1 MNPIMGQS
9 QQDQRRWLDAC
20 LIAQMIAVDPTGL
33 GGVWVKSQ
41 AGPVRDLWLNG
52 LQKLVQNQVDLI
64 KVPSN
69 ADEGALIGELD
80 LLKTLAQQKKVY
92 TLGILDQVQTGL
104 LLLPMAER
112 IKSHVAALLTQAYDL
127 KSQFGMVAFDES
139 LTDEDLQLLP
149 RFVDRLA
156 FQMNLEAL
164 SYRDCHFPS
173 EQLDL
178 LEIRNRLQHIEFPM
192 EALDAIMTAA
202 QSLGIDSL
210 RVGLFV
216 ARASRVLAAL
226 RGSDLLEQ
234 ADIQTAT
241 RLIFAHRI
249 TRLPESKDPSPEE
262 DSSEKNEQE
271 ESQASPQDESQ
282 PHLPE
287 DTSSNADEMQNQD
300 DTQNAPA
307 PLRQEDLEEMII
319 EASKAHLSQNLLDS
333 FDQHKKIIKTNN
345 NSQGRVGQLQ
355 KGLLSGQALP
365 SRKGRP
371 SYKHKIDILKTIQA
385 ASPWQKIRRLEAPT
399 KLSSSQRIIVKADDI
414 HLKQFVQ
421 RTTTV
426 TVFVVDASGSSA
438 MERLSEAKGAVELLL
453 AQCYIRRDQVALMTF
468 RGKQVEL
475 ILPPT
480 RSLVRAK
487 RLLAGM
493 PGGGGT
499 PLASA
504 IRDSVQFGKKLKS
517 KGQTPLIILL
527 TDGRANVSID
537 GIGGRDVAFKDALS
551 SANQARLEQLQ
562 ILFIDTSLKPQET
575 NQQIAIHLGAQY
587 LPLPQGKSS
596 SVVQAAKMLMN

>member
-1 MNPIMGQS
+1 MDSIMEQS

-20 LIAQMIAVDPTGL
+20 LIAKMIAVDPSGL

-41 AGPVRDLWLNG
+41 AGPVRDLWLKG
-52 LQKLVQNQVDLI
+52 IQQLIQGQVDLI

-80 LLKTLAQQKKVY
+80 LLKTLALQKKVY
-92 TLGILDQVQTGL
+92 TKGILDQVQTGL

-112 IKSHVAALLTQAYDL
+112 MQSHAAALLTQAYDL

-139 LTDEDLQLLP
+139 LADEDQQLLP
-149 RFVDRLA
+149 RFVERLA
-156 FQMNLEAL
+156 FQINLESL
-164 SYRDCHFPS
+164 SYRDCHFAL
-173 EQLDL
+173 EHLDV
-178 LEIRNRLQHIEFPM
+178 LEIRKRLQHIEFPM
-192 EALDAIMTAA
+192 EALDAVMSAA

-226 RGSDLLEQ
+226 RCSDQLEQ

-249 TRLPESKDPSPEE
+249 TRLPQPKDPSPEE
-262 DSSEKNEQE
+262 ESSEENQMPPQNEN
-271 ESQASPQDESQ
+271 Q
-282 PHLPE
+282 PPPSE
-287 DTSSNADEMQNQD
+287 DASSNSDEMHNQD
-300 DTQNAPA
+300 DAQNAPA

-319 EASKAHLSQNLLDS
+319 EASKANLSQNLLNS

-345 NSQGRVGQLQ
+345 NSQGRVGQLH

-365 SRKGRP
+365 SRKGKP

-385 ASPWQKIRRLEAPT
+385 ASPWQKIRRLEAPNEFIY
-399 KLSSSQRIIVKADDI
+399 SQRIIVKADDI

-504 IRDSVQFGKKLKS
+504 IRDSAQFGKKLKS

-537 GIGGRDVAFKDALS
+537 GIGGREDAFKDALFC
-551 SANQARLEQLQ
+551 ANQARLEQLQ

-575 NQQIAIHLGAQY
+575 NQQIAHQLGAQY
-587 LPLPQGKSS
+587 LPLPQGKSA
-596 SVVQAAKMLMN
+596 SVVQAAKMLMD

>member
-1 MNPIMGQS
+1 MDSIMEQS
-9 QQDQRRWLDAC
+9 QLDQRRWLDAC
-20 LIAQMIAVDPTGL
+20 LIAKMIAVDPSGL

-41 AGPVRDLWLNG
+41 AGPVRDLWLKG
-52 LQKLVQNQVDLI
+52 LHQLIQGQVDLI

-80 LLKTLAQQKKVY
+80 LLKTLALQKKVY
-92 TLGILDQVQTGL
+92 TPGILDQVQAGL

-112 IKSHVAALLTQAYDL
+112 MQSHAAALLTQAYDL
-127 KSQFGMVAFDES
+127 KSQFGIVAFDES
-139 LTDEDLQLLP
+139 LTDEDQQLLP
-149 RFVDRLA
+149 RFVERLA
-156 FQMNLEAL
+156 FQINLESL
-164 SYRDCHFPS
+164 SYRDCHFAR
-173 EQLDL
+173 EQLDF
-178 LEIRNRLQHIEFPM
+178 LEIRKRLHQIEFPL
-192 EALDAIMTAA
+192 EALDAVMTAA

-249 TRLPESKDPSPEE
+249 TRLPQSKEPSLEE
-262 DSSEKNEQE
+262 DSSEEHQTPPQNENQP
-271 ESQASPQDESQ
+271 SP
-282 PHLPE
+282 PE
-287 DTSSNADEMQNQD
+287 DTSSNSDEMHNQD
-300 DTQNAPA
+300 DPQNALA

-319 EASKAHLSQNLLDS
+319 EASKANLSQNLLDS

-345 NSQGRVGQLQ
+345 NSQGKVGQLQ

-385 ASPWQKIRRLEAPT
+385 ASPWQKIRRLESPNKFT
-399 KLSSSQRIIVKADDI
+399 SSYRIIVKADDI

-453 AQCYIRRDQVALMTF
+453 AQCYVRRDQVALMTF

-504 IRDSVQFGKKLKS
+504 IRDSAQFGKKLKS

-537 GIGGRDVAFKDALS
+537 GIGGREGAFKDALFC
-551 SANQARLEQLQ
+551 ANQARLEQLQ

-575 NQQIAIHLGAQY
+575 NQQIAQQLGAQY
-587 LPLPQGKSS
+587 LPLPQGKSA

>member
-1 MNPIMGQS
+1 MDLIMEQS
-9 QQDQRRWLDAC
+9 QLDQRRWLDAC
-20 LIAQMIAVDPTGL
+20 LIAKMIAVDPSGL

-41 AGPVRDLWLNG
+41 AGPVRDLWLKG
-52 LQKLVQNQVDLI
+52 LQQLIQGQVDLI

-80 LLKTLAQQKKVY
+80 LLKTLALQKKVY
-92 TLGILDQVQTGL
+92 TQGILDQVQEGL

-112 IKSHVAALLTQAYDL
+112 MQSHAAALLTQAYDL

-139 LTDEDLQLLP
+139 LADEDQHLLP

-156 FQMNLEAL
+156 FQINLESL
-164 SYRDCHFPS
+164 SYRDCHFAL
-173 EQLDL
+173 EQLDF
-178 LEIRNRLQHIEFPM
+178 LEIRKRLHLIEFPI
-192 EALDAIMTAA
+192 EALDAVMTAA

-249 TRLPESKDPSPEE
+249 TRLPQSKDPSLEE
-262 DSSEKNEQE
+262 DSSEENQTP
-271 ESQASPQDESQ
+271 PQDENQ
-282 PHLPE
+282 PPPPE
-287 DTSSNADEMQNQD
+287 DTSSHSDEIHNQD
-300 DTQNAPA
+300 DAQNAPS

-319 EASKAHLSQNLLDS
+319 EASKANLSQNLLDS
-333 FDQHKKIIKTNN
+333 FDQHKKIIKTKN

-385 ASPWQKIRRLEAPT
+385 ASPWQKIRRLEAPNEFI
-399 KLSSSQRIIVKADDI
+399 SSQRIIVKADDI
-414 HLKQFVQ
+414 YLKQFVQ

-504 IRDSVQFGKKLKS
+504 IRDSAQFGKKLKS

-537 GIGGRDVAFKDALS
+537 GIGGREDAFKDALFC
-551 SANQARLEQLQ
+551 ANQARLEQLQ

-575 NQQIAIHLGAQY
+575 NQQIAQQLGAQY
-587 LPLPQGKSS
+587 LPLPQGKSA
-596 SVVQAAKMLMN
+596 SVVQAAKMLMS

>member
-1 MNPIMGQS
+1 MGPFIEQS

-20 LIAQMIAVDPTGL
+20 LIVKMIAVDPAGL

-41 AGPVRDLWLNG
+41 AGPVRDLWLRG
-52 LQKLVQNQVDLI
+52 LQQLIHNQVDLI

-92 TLGILDQVQTGL
+92 TRGILDQVQSGL

-112 IKSHVAALLTQAYDL
+112 IKSHAAALLTQAYDL
-127 KSQFGMVAFDES
+127 KSQFGMVALDES
-139 LTDEDLQLLP
+139 LADEDQHLLP
-149 RFVDRLA
+149 RLVERLA
-156 FQMNLEAL
+156 FQINLESL
-164 SYRDCHFPS
+164 SYRDCNFPL
-173 EQLDL
+173 ERIDL
-178 LEIRNRLQHIEFPM
+178 LEIRTRLQQIEFPM
-192 EALDAIMTAA
+192 EALDAVMTAA

-226 RGSDLLEQ
+226 RGSNMLEQ

-249 TRLPESKDPSPEE
+249 TRLPESKEPPPEE
-262 DSSEKNEQE
+262 DSTEETTQE
-271 ESQASPQDESQ
+271 EPPPSSQQENQTP
-282 PHLPE
+282 PE
-287 DTSSNADEMQNQD
+287 DTSSNPEEQNQED
-300 DTQNAPA
+300 SHNAPA

-333 FDQHKKIIKTNN
+333 FEQQQKIIKTNG
-345 NSQGRVGQLQ
+345 NSQGKVGQLQ
-355 KGLLSGQALP
+355 KGLSSGQALP

-385 ASPWQKIRRLEAPT
+385 ASPWQKIRRLEAPNDII
-399 KLSSSQRIIVKADDI
+399 SAQRIIVKADDI
-414 HLKQFVQ
+414 YLKQFVQ

-499 PLASA
+499 PLATA
-504 IRDSVQFGKKLKS
+504 IRDSAAFGKKLKS
-517 KGQTPLIILL
+517 KGQTPLIIYL

-537 GIGGRDVAFKDALS
+537 GIGGRENALKDAVS
-551 SANQARLEQLQ
+551 FAKQARVEQLQ
-562 ILFIDTSLKPQET
+562 MLFIDTSLKPQET
-575 NQQIAIHLGAQY
+575 NQQIANDLGAQY
-587 LPLPQGKSS
+587 LPLPQGKSA
-596 SVVQAAKMLMN
+596 SVVQAAKMLMT

>member
-1 MNPIMGQS
+1 MGPFIEQS

-20 LIAQMIAVDPTGL
+20 LIAKMIAVDPAGL

-41 AGPVRDLWLNG
+41 AGPVRDVWLKG
-52 LQKLVQNQVDLI
+52 LQQLIHNQVDLI

-80 LLKTLAQQKKVY
+80 LLKTLALQKKVY
-92 TLGILDQVQTGL
+92 TQGILDQVQLGI

-112 IKSHVAALLTQAYDL
+112 IKSHAAALLTQAYDL
-127 KSQFGMVAFDES
+127 KSQFGMIALDES
-139 LTDEDLQLLP
+139 LVDEDQQLLP
-149 RFVDRLA
+149 RLVERLA
-156 FQMNLEAL
+156 FQMNLESL
-164 SYRDCHFPS
+164 SYRDCNFPL
-173 EQLDL
+173 EKIDL
-178 LEIRNRLQHIEFPM
+178 LEIRTRLQQIEFPM
-192 EALDAIMTAA
+192 EALDAVMTAA

-226 RGSDLLEQ
+226 RGSDMLEQ

-249 TRLPESKDPSPEE
+249 TRLPESKEPPPEE
-262 DSSEKNEQE
+262 DSTEESAQE
-271 ESQASPQDESQ
+271 EPPPPSQEQNQ
-282 PHLPE
+282 PPPE
-287 DTSSNADEMQNQD
+287 DPSSDLEDKNQED
-300 DTQNAPA
+300 PSSAPA

-333 FDQHKKIIKTNN
+333 FEQQQKIIKTNG
-345 NSQGRVGQLQ
+345 NSQGKVGQLQ
-355 KGLLSGQALP
+355 KGLSSGQALP

-385 ASPWQKIRRLEAPT
+385 ASPWQKIRRLEAPNDFT
-399 KLSSSQRIIVKADDI
+399 SPHRIIVKADDI
-414 HLKQFVQ
+414 YLKQFVQ

-504 IRDSVQFGKKLKS
+504 IRDSAAFGKKLKS

-537 GIGGRDVAFKDALS
+537 GIGGRENAYNDALS
-551 SANQARLEQLQ
+551 LAKQARLEQLQ

-575 NQQIAIHLGAQY
+575 NQQIANDLGAQY
-587 LPLPQGKSS
+587 LPLPQGKSA
-596 SVVQAAKMLMN
+596 SVVQAAKMLMT

>member
-1 MNPIMGQS
+1 MGPFIEQS

-20 LIAQMIAVDPTGL
+20 LIAKMIAVDPAGL

-41 AGPVRDLWLNG
+41 AGPVRDVWLKG
-52 LQKLVQNQVDLI
+52 LQQLIHNQVDLI

-80 LLKTLAQQKKVY
+80 LLKTLALQKKVY
-92 TLGILDQVQTGL
+92 TQGILDQVQLGI

-112 IKSHVAALLTQAYDL
+112 IKSHAAALLTQAYDL
-127 KSQFGMVAFDES
+127 KSQFGMIALDES
-139 LTDEDLQLLP
+139 LVDEDQQLLP
-149 RFVDRLA
+149 RLVERLA
-156 FQMNLEAL
+156 FQMNLESL
-164 SYRDCHFPS
+164 SYRDCNFPL
-173 EQLDL
+173 EKIDL
-178 LEIRNRLQHIEFPM
+178 LEIRNRLQQIEFPM
-192 EALDAIMTAA
+192 EALDAVMTAA

-226 RGSDLLEQ
+226 RGSDMLEQ

-249 TRLPESKDPSPEE
+249 TRLPESKEPPPEE
-262 DSSEKNEQE
+262 DSTEESAQE
-271 ESQASPQDESQ
+271 EPPPPSQEQNQ
-282 PHLPE
+282 PPPE
-287 DTSSNADEMQNQD
+287 DPSSDLEDKNQED
-300 DTQNAPA
+300 PSSAPA

-333 FDQHKKIIKTNN
+333 FEQQQKIIKTNG
-345 NSQGRVGQLQ
+345 NSQGKVGQLQ
-355 KGLLSGQALP
+355 KGLSSGQALP

-385 ASPWQKIRRLEAPT
+385 ASPWQKIRRLEAPNDFT
-399 KLSSSQRIIVKADDI
+399 SPHRIIVKADDI
-414 HLKQFVQ
+414 YLKQFVQ

-487 RLLAGM
+487 GLLAGM

-504 IRDSVQFGKKLKS
+504 IRDSAAFGKKLKS

-537 GIGGRDVAFKDALS
+537 GIGGRENAYNDALS
-551 SANQARLEQLQ
+551 SAKQARLEQLQ

-575 NQQIAIHLGAQY
+575 NQQIANDLGAQY
-587 LPLPQGKSS
+587 LPLPQGKSA
-596 SVVQAAKMLMN
+596 SVVQAAKMLMT

>member
-1 MNPIMGQS
+1 MGPFIEQS

-20 LIAQMIAVDPTGL
+20 LIAKMIAVDPAGL

-41 AGPVRDLWLNG
+41 AGPVRDVWLKG
-52 LQKLVQNQVDLI
+52 LQQLIHNQVDLI

-80 LLKTLAQQKKVY
+80 LLKTLALQKKVY
-92 TLGILDQVQTGL
+92 TQGILDQVQSGI

-112 IKSHVAALLTQAYDL
+112 IKSHAAALLTQAYDL
-127 KSQFGMVAFDES
+127 KSQFGMIALDES
-139 LTDEDLQLLP
+139 LVDEDQQLLP
-149 RFVDRLA
+149 RLVERLA
-156 FQMNLEAL
+156 FQMNLESL
-164 SYRDCHFPS
+164 SYRDCNFPL
-173 EQLDL
+173 EKIDL
-178 LEIRNRLQHIEFPM
+178 LEIRTRLQQIEFPM
-192 EALDAIMTAA
+192 EALDAVMTAA

-226 RGSDLLEQ
+226 RGSDMLEQ

-249 TRLPESKDPSPEE
+249 TRLPESKEPPPEE
-262 DSSEKNEQE
+262 DSTEESAQE
-271 ESQASPQDESQ
+271 EPPPPSQEQNQ
-282 PHLPE
+282 PPPE
-287 DTSSNADEMQNQD
+287 DPSSDLEDKNQED
-300 DTQNAPA
+300 PSSAPA

-333 FDQHKKIIKTNN
+333 FEQQQKIIKTNG
-345 NSQGRVGQLQ
+345 NSQGKVGQLQ
-355 KGLLSGQALP
+355 KGLSSGQALP

-385 ASPWQKIRRLEAPT
+385 ASPWQKIRRLEAPNDFT
-399 KLSSSQRIIVKADDI
+399 SPHRIIVKADDI
-414 HLKQFVQ
+414 YLKQFVQ

-504 IRDSVQFGKKLKS
+504 IRDSAAFGKKLKS

-537 GIGGRDVAFKDALS
+537 GIGGRENAYNDALS
-551 SANQARLEQLQ
+551 SAKQARLEQLQ

-575 NQQIAIHLGAQY
+575 NQQIANDLGAQY
-587 LPLPQGKSS
+587 LPLPQGKSA
-596 SVVQAAKMLMN
+596 SVVQAAKMLMT

>member
-1 MNPIMGQS
+1 MDSIMEQS
-9 QQDQRRWLDAC
+9 QLDQRRWLDAC
-20 LIAQMIAVDPTGL
+20 LIAKMIAVDPSGL

-41 AGPVRDLWLNG
+41 AGPVRDLWLKG
-52 LQKLVQNQVDLI
+52 LQKLIQGQVDLI

-80 LLKTLAQQKKVY
+80 LLKTLALQKKVY
-92 TLGILDQVQTGL
+92 TPGILDQVQAGL

-112 IKSHVAALLTQAYDL
+112 IQSHAAALLTQAYDL

-139 LTDEDLQLLP
+139 LADEDQQLLP
-149 RFVDRLA
+149 RFVERLA
-156 FQMNLEAL
+156 FQINLESL
-164 SYRDCHFPS
+164 SYRDCHFAV
-173 EQLDL
+173 EQLDF
-178 LEIRNRLQHIEFPM
+178 LEIRKRLLQIEFPM
-192 EALDAIMTAA
+192 EALDAVMTAA

-249 TRLPESKDPSPEE
+249 TRLPQSKEPSLEE
-262 DSSEKNEQE
+262 DSSEENQT
-271 ESQASPQDESQ
+271 SPQDENQ
-282 PHLPE
+282 PPPPE
-287 DTSSNADEMQNQD
+287 NTSSNSDEILNQEDAQNV
-300 DTQNAPA
+300 PA
-307 PLRQEDLEEMII
+307 PLRQDDLEEMII
-319 EASKAHLSQNLLDS
+319 EASKANLSQNLLDS

-365 SRKGRP
+365 SRKGKP

-385 ASPWQKIRRLEAPT
+385 ASPWQKIRRLESPKEFT
-399 KLSSSQRIIVKADDI
+399 SSQRIIVKADDI

-453 AQCYIRRDQVALMTF
+453 AQCYIRRDQVSLMTF
-468 RGKQVEL
+468 RGKQVDL

-504 IRDSVQFGKKLKS
+504 IRDSAQFGKKLKS
-517 KGQTPLIILL
+517 KGQTPLIIIL

-537 GIGGRDVAFKDALS
+537 GIGGREDAFKDALFC
-551 SANQARLEQLQ
+551 ANQARLEQLQ

-575 NQQIAIHLGAQY
+575 NQQIAQQLGAQY
-587 LPLPQGKSS
+587 LPLPQGKSA
-596 SVVQAAKMLMN
+596 SVVQAAKKLMD

>member
-1 MNPIMGQS
+1 MEQS
-9 QQDQRRWLDAC
+9 QLDQRRWLDAC
-20 LIAQMIAVDPTGL
+20 LIAKMIAVDPAGL

-41 AGPVRDLWLNG
+41 AGPVRDEWLKG
-52 LQKLVQNQVDLI
+52 LQQVIKGQVDLI

-80 LLKTLAQQKKVY
+80 LLKTLALQKKVY
-92 TLGILDQVQTGL
+92 TQGILDQVQTGL

-112 IKSHVAALLTQAYDL
+112 MQSHTAALLTQAYDL
-127 KSQFGMVAFDES
+127 KSQFGMVTFDES
-139 LTDEDLQLLP
+139 LADEDQQLLP
-149 RFVDRLA
+149 RLIERLA
-156 FQMNLEAL
+156 FQINLESL
-164 SYRDCHFPS
+164 SYRDCRFVM
-173 EQLDL
+173 EQLDFP
-178 LEIRNRLQHIEFPM
+178 EIRKRLQHIEFPP
-192 EALDAIMTAA
+192 EALNAVMTVA

-226 RGSDLLEQ
+226 RGSDQIEQ

-241 RLIFAHRI
+241 RLIFAHRM
-249 TRLPESKDPSPEE
+249 TRLPQSKEPSLEE
-262 DSSEKNEQE
+262 DSSEENQTP
-271 ESQASPQDESQ
+271 PQSENQ
-282 PHLPE
+282 PPPPE
-287 DTSSNADEMQNQD
+287 DTLSNADEMHHQD
-300 DTQNAPA
+300 ETQNVPA

-345 NSQGRVGQLQ
+345 KSQGKVGQLQ
-355 KGLLSGQALP
+355 KGSFSGQTLP

-385 ASPWQKIRRLEAPT
+385 ASPWQKIRQLEAPNEF
-399 KLSSSQRIIVKADDI
+399 SSSHRIIVKADDI

-421 RTTTV
+421 RATTV
-426 TVFVVDASGSSA
+426 TLFVVDASGSSA

-504 IRDSVQFGKKLKS
+504 IRDSAQFGKKLKS
-517 KGQTPLIILL
+517 KGQTPLIIFL

-537 GIGGRDVAFKDALS
+537 GIGGREDAFKDALFC
-551 SANQARLEQLQ
+551 ANQARLEQLQ

-575 NQQIAIHLGAQY
+575 NQHIAKQLGAQY
-587 LPLPQGKSS
+587 LPLPQGKSA
-596 SVVQAAKMLMN
+596 SVVQAARMLMD

>member
-1 MNPIMGQS
+1 MEQS
-9 QQDQRRWLDAC
+9 QLDQRRWLDAC
-20 LIAQMIAVDPTGL
+20 LIAKMIAVDPSGL

-41 AGPVRDLWLNG
+41 AGPVRDLWLKG
-52 LQKLVQNQVDLI
+52 LQQLIQGQVDLI

-80 LLKTLAQQKKVY
+80 LLKTLALQKKVY
-92 TLGILDQVQTGL
+92 TSGILDQVQTGL

-112 IKSHVAALLTQAYDL
+112 MQSHAAALLTQAYDL

-139 LTDEDLQLLP
+139 LTDEDQQLLP
-149 RFVDRLA
+149 RFVERLA
-156 FQMNLEAL
+156 FQINLESL
-164 SYRDCHFPS
+164 SYRDCHFAL
-173 EQLDL
+173 EQLDF
-178 LEIRNRLQHIEFPM
+178 LEIRKRLHQLEFPM
-192 EALDAIMTAA
+192 EALDAVMTAA

-249 TRLPESKDPSPEE
+249 TRLPQSKEPSLEE
-262 DSSEKNEQE
+262 DSSEENQTPPQNEN
-271 ESQASPQDESQ
+271 Q
-282 PHLPE
+282 PPPPE
-287 DTSSNADEMQNQD
+287 DTSSKSDEMHNQD
-300 DTQNAPA
+300 DAQNAPA

-319 EASKAHLSQNLLDS
+319 EASKANLSQNLLDS
-333 FDQHKKIIKTNN
+333 FDQHKKIIKANN

-385 ASPWQKIRRLEAPT
+385 ASPWQKIRRLESPNALT
-399 KLSSSQRIIVKADDI
+399 SSQRIIVKADDI

-537 GIGGRDVAFKDALS
+537 GIGGREDAFKDALFC
-551 SANQARLEQLQ
+551 ANKACLEQLQ

-575 NQQIAIHLGAQY
+575 NQQIAQQLGAQY
-587 LPLPQGKSS
+587 LPLPQGKSA
-596 SVVQAAKMLMN
+596 SVVQAAKMLMD

>member
-1 MNPIMGQS
+1 MEQS
-9 QQDQRRWLDAC
+9 QLDQRRWLDAC
-20 LIAQMIAVDPTGL
+20 LIARMIAVDPSGL

-41 AGPVRDLWLNG
+41 AGPVRDIWLKG
-52 LQKLVQNQVDLI
+52 LQQLIQGQVDLI

-80 LLKTLAQQKKVY
+80 LLKTLALQKKVF
-92 TLGILDQVQTGL
+92 TPGILDQVQTGL

-112 IKSHVAALLTQAYDL
+112 MQSHAAALLTQAYDL

-139 LTDEDLQLLP
+139 LADEDQHLLP
-149 RFVDRLA
+149 RFVERLA
-156 FQMNLEAL
+156 FQINLESL
-164 SYRDCHFPS
+164 SYRDCQFAL
-173 EQLDL
+173 EQLDF
-178 LEIRNRLQHIEFPM
+178 LEIRKRLHHIEFPM
-192 EALDAIMTAA
+192 EALEAVMTAA

-226 RGSDLLEQ
+226 RGSDQLEQ
-234 ADIQTAT
+234 GDIQTAT

-249 TRLPESKDPSPEE
+249 TRLPQSKDPSPEE
-262 DSSEKNEQE
+262 DSSEENQMP
-271 ESQASPQDESQ
+271 PQDENQ
-282 PHLPE
+282 PPPPSE
-287 DTSSNADEMQNQD
+287 DTSSNSDEMQNQD
-300 DTQNAPA
+300 DPQNAPA

-345 NSQGRVGQLQ
+345 NSQGKVGQLQ

-385 ASPWQKIRRLEAPT
+385 ASPWQKIRRLESPKEFT
-399 KLSSSQRIIVKADDI
+399 SSQRIIVKADDI

-421 RTTTV
+421 RATTI

-504 IRDSVQFGKKLKS
+504 IRDSAQFGKKLKS

-537 GIGGRDVAFKDALS
+537 GIGGREDAFKDALS
-551 SANQARLEQLQ
+551 CANQARLEQLQ

-575 NQQIAIHLGAQY
+575 NQQIAHHLGAHY
-587 LPLPQGKSS
+587 LPLPQGKSA
-596 SVVQAAKMLMN
+596 SVVQAAKMLMD

>member
-1 MNPIMGQS
+1 MGPFIEQS

-20 LIAQMIAVDPTGL
+20 LIAKMIAVDPAGL

-41 AGPVRDLWLNG
+41 AGPVRDVWLKG
-52 LQKLVQNQVDLI
+52 LQQLIHNQVDLI

-80 LLKTLAQQKKVY
+80 LLKTLALQKKVY
-92 TLGILDQVQTGL
+92 TQGILDQVQLGI

-112 IKSHVAALLTQAYDL
+112 IKSHTAALLTQAYDL
-127 KSQFGMVAFDES
+127 KSQFGMIALDES
-139 LTDEDLQLLP
+139 LVDEDQQLLP
-149 RFVDRLA
+149 RLVERLA
-156 FQMNLEAL
+156 FQMNLESL
-164 SYRDCHFPS
+164 SYRDCNFPL
-173 EQLDL
+173 EKIDL
-178 LEIRNRLQHIEFPM
+178 LEIRNRLQQIEFPM
-192 EALDAIMTAA
+192 EALDAVMTAA

-226 RGSDLLEQ
+226 RGSDMLEQ

-249 TRLPESKDPSPEE
+249 TRLPESKEPPPEE
-262 DSSEKNEQE
+262 DSTEESAQE
-271 ESQASPQDESQ
+271 EPPPPSQEQNQ
-282 PHLPE
+282 PPPE
-287 DTSSNADEMQNQD
+287 DPSSDLEDKNQED
-300 DTQNAPA
+300 PSSAPP

-333 FDQHKKIIKTNN
+333 FEQQQKIIKTNG
-345 NSQGRVGQLQ
+345 NSQGKVGQLQ
-355 KGLLSGQALP
+355 KGLSSGQALP

-385 ASPWQKIRRLEAPT
+385 ASPWQKIRRLEAPNDFT
-399 KLSSSQRIIVKADDI
+399 SPHRIIVKADDI
-414 HLKQFVQ
+414 YLKQFVQ

-504 IRDSVQFGKKLKS
+504 IRDSAAFGKKLKS

-537 GIGGRDVAFKDALS
+537 GIGGRENAYNDALS
-551 SANQARLEQLQ
+551 SAKQARLEQLQ

-575 NQQIAIHLGAQY
+575 NQQIANDLGAQY
-587 LPLPQGKSS
+587 LPLPQGKSA
-596 SVVQAAKMLMN
+596 SVVQAAKMLMT

>member
-1 MNPIMGQS
+1 MGPFIEQS

-20 LIAQMIAVDPTGL
+20 LIAKMIAVDPAGL

-41 AGPVRDLWLNG
+41 AGPVRDVWLKG
-52 LQKLVQNQVDLI
+52 LQQLIHNQVDLI

-80 LLKTLAQQKKVY
+80 LLKTLALQKKVY
-92 TLGILDQVQTGL
+92 TQGILDQVQSGI

-112 IKSHVAALLTQAYDL
+112 IKSHTAALLTQAYDL
-127 KSQFGMVAFDES
+127 KSQFGMIALDES
-139 LTDEDLQLLP
+139 LVDEDQQLLP
-149 RFVDRLA
+149 RLVERLA
-156 FQMNLEAL
+156 FQINLESL
-164 SYRDCHFPS
+164 SYRDCNFPL
-173 EQLDL
+173 EKIDL
-178 LEIRNRLQHIEFPM
+178 LEIRTRLQQIEFPM
-192 EALDAIMTAA
+192 EALDAVMTAA

-226 RGSDLLEQ
+226 RGSDMLEQ

-249 TRLPESKDPSPEE
+249 TRLPESKEPPPEE
-262 DSSEKNEQE
+262 DSTEESAQE
-271 ESQASPQDESQ
+271 EPPPPSQEQNQ
-282 PHLPE
+282 PPPE
-287 DTSSNADEMQNQD
+287 DPSSDLEDKNQED
-300 DTQNAPA
+300 PSSAPA

-333 FDQHKKIIKTNN
+333 FEQQQKIIKTNG
-345 NSQGRVGQLQ
+345 NSQGKVGQLQ
-355 KGLLSGQALP
+355 KGLSSGQALP

-385 ASPWQKIRRLEAPT
+385 ASPWQKIRRLEAPNDFT
-399 KLSSSQRIIVKADDI
+399 SPHRIIVKADDI
-414 HLKQFVQ
+414 YLKQFVQ

-504 IRDSVQFGKKLKS
+504 IRDSAAFGKKLKS

-537 GIGGRDVAFKDALS
+537 GIGGRENAYNDALS
-551 SANQARLEQLQ
+551 LAKQARLEQLQ

-575 NQQIAIHLGAQY
+575 NQQIANDLGAQY
-587 LPLPQGKSS
+587 LPLPQGKSA
-596 SVVQAAKMLMN
+596 SVVQAAKMLMT

>member
-1 MNPIMGQS
+1 MDVIMEQS
-9 QQDQRRWLDAC
+9 QLDQRRWLDAC
-20 LIAQMIAVDPTGL
+20 LIAKMIAVDPSGL
-33 GGVWVKSQ
+33 GGIWVKSQ
-41 AGPVRDLWLNG
+41 AGPVRDLWLKG
-52 LQKLVQNQVDLI
+52 LQQLIQGQVDLI

-80 LLKTLAQQKKVY
+80 LLKTLALQKKVY
-92 TLGILDQVQTGL
+92 SPGILDQVQTGL

-112 IKSHVAALLTQAYDL
+112 MQSHAAALLTQAYDL
-127 KSQFGMVAFDES
+127 KSQFGMIAFDES
-139 LTDEDLQLLP
+139 LADEDQQLLP
-149 RFVDRLA
+149 RFVERLA
-156 FQMNLEAL
+156 FQINLESL
-164 SYRDCHFPS
+164 SYRDCHFAL
-173 EQLDL
+173 EQLDF
-178 LEIRNRLQHIEFPM
+178 LEIRKRLHQIEFPM
-192 EALDAIMTAA
+192 QALEAVMTAA

-226 RGSDLLEQ
+226 RGSDQLEQ
-234 ADIQTAT
+234 GDIQTAT

-249 TRLPESKDPSPEE
+249 TRLPQSKDPSPEE
-262 DSSEKNEQE
+262 DSSEENQTPPKDQNQ
-271 ESQASPQDESQ
+271 SHP
-282 PHLPE
+282 PE
-287 DTSSNADEMQNQD
+287 DTSSKSDEMQNQD
-300 DTQNAPA
+300 DPQNAPP

-319 EASKAHLSQNLLDS
+319 EASKANLSQNLLDS

-345 NSQGRVGQLQ
+345 NSQGKVGQLQ

-385 ASPWQKIRRLEAPT
+385 ASPWQKIRRLQAPNEFT
-399 KLSSSQRIIVKADDI
+399 SSQRIIVKADDI

-504 IRDSVQFGKKLKS
+504 IRDSAQFGKKLKS

-537 GIGGRDVAFKDALS
+537 GIGGREDAFKDALS
-551 SANQARLEQLQ
+551 CSNQARLEQLQ

-575 NQQIAIHLGAQY
+575 NQQIAHHLGAHY
-587 LPLPQGKSS
+587 LPLPQGKSA
-596 SVVQAAKMLMN
+596 SVVQAAKMLMD

>member
-1 MNPIMGQS
+1 MGQS

-33 GGVWVKSQ
+33 GGIWVKSQ
-41 AGPVRDLWLNG
+41 AGPVRDLWLKG

-92 TLGILDQVQTGL
+92 TSGILDQVHTGL

-139 LTDEDLQLLP
+139 LTDDDQQLLP

-164 SYRDCHFPS
+164 SYRECHFPS

-178 LEIRNRLQHIEFPM
+178 LEIRKRLQHIEFPM

-271 ESQASPQDESQ
+271 ESQAPPQDESQ
-282 PHLPE
+282 PPLPE

-300 DTQNAPA
+300 DTQNEPA

-319 EASKAHLSQNLLDS
+319 EASKANLSQNLLDS
-333 FDQHKKIIKTNN
+333 FDQHNKIVKTHNH
-345 NSQGRVGQLQ
+345 SQGKVGQLQ

-385 ASPWQKIRRLEAPT
+385 ASPWQKIRRLEAPIELT
-399 KLSSSQRIIVKADDI
+399 SSQRIIVKADDI

-537 GIGGRDVAFKDALS
+537 GIGGREIAFKDALS
-551 SANQARLEQLQ
+551 SAHQARLEQLQ

-587 LPLPQGKSS
+587 LPLPQGKSA

>member
-1 MNPIMGQS
+1 MDSIMEQS

-20 LIAQMIAVDPTGL
+20 LIAKMIAVDPSGL

-41 AGPVRDLWLNG
+41 AGPVRDLWLKG
-52 LQKLVQNQVDLI
+52 IQQLIQGQVDLI

-80 LLKTLAQQKKVY
+80 LLKTLALQKKVY
-92 TLGILDQVQTGL
+92 TKGILDQVQTGL

-112 IKSHVAALLTQAYDL
+112 MQSHAAALLTQAYDL

-139 LTDEDLQLLP
+139 LADEDQQLLP
-149 RFVDRLA
+149 RFVERLA
-156 FQMNLEAL
+156 FQINLESL
-164 SYRDCHFPS
+164 SYRDCHFAL
-173 EQLDL
+173 EHLDV
-178 LEIRNRLQHIEFPM
+178 LEIRKRLQHIEFPM
-192 EALDAIMTAA
+192 EALDAVMSAA

-226 RGSDLLEQ
+226 RCSDQLEQ

-249 TRLPESKDPSPEE
+249 TRLPQPKDPSPEE
-262 DSSEKNEQE
+262 ESSEENQMPPQNEN
-271 ESQASPQDESQ
+271 Q
-282 PHLPE
+282 PPPSE
-287 DTSSNADEMQNQD
+287 DASSNSDEMHNQD
-300 DTQNAPA
+300 DAQNAPA

-319 EASKAHLSQNLLDS
+319 EASKANLSQNLLNS

-345 NSQGRVGQLQ
+345 NSQGRVGQLH

-365 SRKGRP
+365 SRKGKP

-385 ASPWQKIRRLEAPT
+385 ASPWQKIRRLEAPNEFI
-399 KLSSSQRIIVKADDI
+399 SSQRIIVKADDI

-504 IRDSVQFGKKLKS
+504 IRDSAQFGKKLKS

-537 GIGGRDVAFKDALS
+537 GIGGREDAFKDALFC
-551 SANQARLEQLQ
+551 ANQARLEQLQ

-575 NQQIAIHLGAQY
+575 NQQIAHQLGAQY
-587 LPLPQGKSS
+587 LPLPQGKSA
-596 SVVQAAKMLMN
+596 SVVQAAKMLMD

>member
-1 MNPIMGQS
+1 MEQS
-9 QQDQRRWLDAC
+9 QLDQRRWLDAC
-20 LIAQMIAVDPTGL
+20 LIAKMIAVDPSGL

-41 AGPVRDLWLNG
+41 AGPVRDLWLKG
-52 LQKLVQNQVDLI
+52 LQQLIQGQVDLI

-80 LLKTLAQQKKVY
+80 LLKTLALQKKVY
-92 TLGILDQVQTGL
+92 TPGILDQVQAGL

-112 IKSHVAALLTQAYDL
+112 IQSHAAALLTQAYDL

-139 LTDEDLQLLP
+139 LADEDQQLLP
-149 RFVDRLA
+149 RFVERLA
-156 FQMNLEAL
+156 FQINLESL
-164 SYRDCHFPS
+164 SYRDCHFAV
-173 EQLDL
+173 EQLDF
-178 LEIRNRLQHIEFPM
+178 LEIRKRLLQIEFPM
-192 EALDAIMTAA
+192 EALDAVMTAA

-249 TRLPESKDPSPEE
+249 TRLPQSKEPSLEE
-262 DSSEKNEQE
+262 DSSEENQT
-271 ESQASPQDESQ
+271 SPQDENQ
-282 PHLPE
+282 PPTPE
-287 DTSSNADEMQNQD
+287 NTSSNSDEILNQEDAQNV
-300 DTQNAPA
+300 PA

-319 EASKAHLSQNLLDS
+319 EASKANLSQNLLDS

-365 SRKGRP
+365 SRKGKP

-385 ASPWQKIRRLEAPT
+385 ASPWQKIRRLESPKEFT
-399 KLSSSQRIIVKADDI
+399 SSQRIIVKADDI

-453 AQCYIRRDQVALMTF
+453 AQCYIRRDQVSLMTF
-468 RGKQVEL
+468 RGKRVEL

-504 IRDSVQFGKKLKS
+504 IRDSAQFGKKLKS
-517 KGQTPLIILL
+517 KGQTPLIIIL

-537 GIGGRDVAFKDALS
+537 GIGGREDAFKDALFC
-551 SANQARLEQLQ
+551 ANQARLEQLQ

-575 NQQIAIHLGAQY
+575 NQQIAQQLGAQY
-587 LPLPQGKSS
+587 LPLPQGKSA
-596 SVVQAAKMLMN
+596 SVVQAAKKLMD

>member
-1 MNPIMGQS
+1 MDSIMEQS
-9 QQDQRRWLDAC
+9 QLDQRRWLDAC
-20 LIAQMIAVDPTGL
+20 LMAKMIAVDPSGL

-41 AGPVRDLWLNG
+41 AGPVRDLWLKG
-52 LQKLVQNQVDLI
+52 LQKLIQGQVDLI

-80 LLKTLAQQKKVY
+80 LLKTLALQKKVY
-92 TLGILDQVQTGL
+92 TSGILDQVQTGL

-112 IKSHVAALLTQAYDL
+112 MQSHAAALLTQAYDL

-139 LTDEDLQLLP
+139 LTDEDQQLLP
-149 RFVDRLA
+149 RFVERLA
-156 FQMNLEAL
+156 FQINLESL
-164 SYRDCHFPS
+164 SYRDCHFAV
-173 EQLDL
+173 EQLDF
-178 LEIRNRLQHIEFPM
+178 LEIRKRLLQIEFPM
-192 EALDAIMTAA
+192 EALDAVMTAA

-249 TRLPESKDPSPEE
+249 TRLPQSKEPSLEE
-262 DSSEKNEQE
+262 DSSEENQT
-271 ESQASPQDESQ
+271 SPQDENQ
-282 PHLPE
+282 PPTPE
-287 DTSSNADEMQNQD
+287 NTSSNSDEILNQEDAQNV
-300 DTQNAPA
+300 PA

-319 EASKAHLSQNLLDS
+319 EASKANLSQNLLDS

-365 SRKGRP
+365 SRKGKP

-385 ASPWQKIRRLEAPT
+385 ASPWQKIRRLESPKEFT
-399 KLSSSQRIIVKADDI
+399 SSQRIIVKADDI

-453 AQCYIRRDQVALMTF
+453 AQCYIRRDQVSLMTF

-504 IRDSVQFGKKLKS
+504 IRDSAQFGKKLKS
-517 KGQTPLIILL
+517 KGQTPLIIIL

-537 GIGGRDVAFKDALS
+537 GIGGREDAFKDALFC
-551 SANQARLEQLQ
+551 ANQARLEQLQ

-575 NQQIAIHLGAQY
+575 NQQIAQQLGAQY
-587 LPLPQGKSS
+587 LPLPQGKSA
-596 SVVQAAKMLMN
+596 SVVQAAKKLMD

>member
-1 MNPIMGQS
+1 MGQS

-33 GGVWVKSQ
+33 GGIWVKSQ
-41 AGPVRDLWLNG
+41 AGPVRDLWLKG

-92 TLGILDQVQTGL
+92 TSGILDQVHTGL

-139 LTDEDLQLLP
+139 LTDDDQQLLP

-164 SYRDCHFPS
+164 SYRECHFPS

-178 LEIRNRLQHIEFPM
+178 LEIRKRLQHIEFPM

-271 ESQASPQDESQ
+271 ESQAPPQDESQ
-282 PHLPE
+282 PPLPE

-300 DTQNAPA
+300 DTQNEPA

-319 EASKAHLSQNLLDS
+319 EASRANLSQNLLDS
-333 FDQHKKIIKTNN
+333 FDQHNKIVKTHNH
-345 NSQGRVGQLQ
+345 SQGKVGQLQ

-385 ASPWQKIRRLEAPT
+385 ASPWQKIRRLEAPIELT
-399 KLSSSQRIIVKADDI
+399 SSQRIIVKADDI

-504 IRDSVQFGKKLKS
+504 IRDSAQFGKKLKS

-537 GIGGRDVAFKDALS
+537 GIGGREIAFKDALS
-551 SANQARLEQLQ
+551 SAHQARLEQLQ

-587 LPLPQGKSS
+587 LPLPQGKSA

>member
-1 MNPIMGQS
+1 MGPFIEQS

-20 LIAQMIAVDPTGL
+20 LIAKMIAVDPAGL

-41 AGPVRDLWLNG
+41 AGPVRDVWLKG
-52 LQKLVQNQVDLI
+52 LQQLIHNQVDLI

-80 LLKTLAQQKKVY
+80 LLKTLALQKKVY
-92 TLGILDQVQTGL
+92 TQGILDQVQLGI

-112 IKSHVAALLTQAYDL
+112 IKSHTAALLTQAYDL
-127 KSQFGMVAFDES
+127 KSQFGMIALDES
-139 LTDEDLQLLP
+139 LVDEDQQLLP
-149 RFVDRLA
+149 RLVERLA
-156 FQMNLEAL
+156 FQMNLESL
-164 SYRDCHFPS
+164 SYRDCNFPL
-173 EQLDL
+173 EKIDL
-178 LEIRNRLQHIEFPM
+178 LEIRNRLQQIEFPM
-192 EALDAIMTAA
+192 EALDAVMTAA

-226 RGSDLLEQ
+226 RGSDMLEQ

-249 TRLPESKDPSPEE
+249 TRLPESKEPPPEE
-262 DSSEKNEQE
+262 DSTEESAQE
-271 ESQASPQDESQ
+271 EPPPPSQEQNQ
-282 PHLPE
+282 PPPE
-287 DTSSNADEMQNQD
+287 DPSSDLEDKNQED
-300 DTQNAPA
+300 PSSAPA

-333 FDQHKKIIKTNN
+333 FEQQQKIIKTNG
-345 NSQGRVGQLQ
+345 NSQGKVGQLQ
-355 KGLLSGQALP
+355 KGLSSGQALP

-385 ASPWQKIRRLEAPT
+385 ASPWQKIRRLEAPNDFT
-399 KLSSSQRIIVKADDI
+399 SPHRIIVKADDI
-414 HLKQFVQ
+414 YLKQFVQ

-487 RLLAGM
+487 GLLAGM

-504 IRDSVQFGKKLKS
+504 IRDSAAFGKKLKS

-537 GIGGRDVAFKDALS
+537 GIGGRENAYNDALS
-551 SANQARLEQLQ
+551 SAKQARLEQLQ

-575 NQQIAIHLGAQY
+575 NQQIANDLGAQY
-587 LPLPQGKSS
+587 LPLPQGKSA
-596 SVVQAAKMLMN
+596 SVVQAAKMLMT

>member
-1 MNPIMGQS
+1 MEQS
-9 QQDQRRWLDAC
+9 QLDQRRWLDAC
-20 LIAQMIAVDPTGL
+20 LIAKMIAVDPSGL

-41 AGPVRDLWLNG
+41 AGPVRDLWLKG
-52 LQKLVQNQVDLI
+52 LQQLIQGQVDLI

-80 LLKTLAQQKKVY
+80 LLKTLALQKKVY
-92 TLGILDQVQTGL
+92 TSGILDQVQTGL

-112 IKSHVAALLTQAYDL
+112 MQSHAAALLTQAYDL

-139 LTDEDLQLLP
+139 LTDEDQQLLP
-149 RFVDRLA
+149 RFVERLA
-156 FQMNLEAL
+156 FQINLESL
-164 SYRDCHFPS
+164 SYRDCHFAL
-173 EQLDL
+173 EQLDF
-178 LEIRNRLQHIEFPM
+178 LEIRKRLHQLEFPM
-192 EALDAIMTAA
+192 EALDAVMTAA

-249 TRLPESKDPSPEE
+249 TRLPQSKEPSLEE
-262 DSSEKNEQE
+262 DSSEENQTPPQNEN
-271 ESQASPQDESQ
+271 Q
-282 PHLPE
+282 PPPPE
-287 DTSSNADEMQNQD
+287 DTSSKSDEMHNQD
-300 DTQNAPA
+300 DAQNAPA

-319 EASKAHLSQNLLDS
+319 EASKANLSQNLLDS
-333 FDQHKKIIKTNN
+333 FDQHKKIIKANN

-385 ASPWQKIRRLEAPT
+385 ASPWQKIRRLESPNEFT
-399 KLSSSQRIIVKADDI
+399 SSQRIIVKADDI

-537 GIGGRDVAFKDALS
+537 GIGGREDAFKDALFC
-551 SANQARLEQLQ
+551 ANQARLEQLQ

-575 NQQIAIHLGAQY
+575 NQQIAQQLGAQY
-587 LPLPQGKSS
+587 LPLPQGKSA
-596 SVVQAAKMLMN
+596 SVVQAAKMLMD

>member
-1 MNPIMGQS
+1 MEQS
-9 QQDQRRWLDAC
+9 QLDQRRWLDAC
-20 LIAQMIAVDPTGL
+20 LMAKMIAVDPSGL

-41 AGPVRDLWLNG
+41 AGPVRDLWLKG
-52 LQKLVQNQVDLI
+52 LQKLIQGQVDLI

-80 LLKTLAQQKKVY
+80 LLKTLALQKKVY
-92 TLGILDQVQTGL
+92 TSGILDQVQTGL

-112 IKSHVAALLTQAYDL
+112 MQSHAAALLTQAYDL

-139 LTDEDLQLLP
+139 LTDEDQQLLP
-149 RFVDRLA
+149 RFVERLA
-156 FQMNLEAL
+156 FQINLESL
-164 SYRDCHFPS
+164 SYRDCHFAV
-173 EQLDL
+173 EQLDF
-178 LEIRNRLQHIEFPM
+178 LEIRKRLLQIEFPM
-192 EALDAIMTAA
+192 EALDAVMTAA

-249 TRLPESKDPSPEE
+249 TRLPQSKEPSLEE
-262 DSSEKNEQE
+262 DSSEENQT
-271 ESQASPQDESQ
+271 SPQDENQ
-282 PHLPE
+282 PPTPE
-287 DTSSNADEMQNQD
+287 NTSSNSDEILNQEDAQNV
-300 DTQNAPA
+300 PA

-319 EASKAHLSQNLLDS
+319 EASKANLSQNLLDS

-365 SRKGRP
+365 SRKGKP

-385 ASPWQKIRRLEAPT
+385 ASPWQKIRRLESPKEFT
-399 KLSSSQRIIVKADDI
+399 SSQRIIVKADDI

-453 AQCYIRRDQVALMTF
+453 AQCYIRRDQVSLMTF

-504 IRDSVQFGKKLKS
+504 IRDSAQFGKKLKS
-517 KGQTPLIILL
+517 KGQTPLIIIL

-537 GIGGRDVAFKDALS
+537 GIGGREDAFKDALFC
-551 SANQARLEQLQ
+551 ANQARLEQLQ

-575 NQQIAIHLGAQY
+575 NQQIAQQLGAQY
-587 LPLPQGKSS
+587 LPLPQGKSA
-596 SVVQAAKMLMN
+596 SVVQAAKKLMD

>member
-1 MNPIMGQS
+1 MDSIMEQS
-9 QQDQRRWLDAC
+9 QLDQRRWLDAC
-20 LIAQMIAVDPTGL
+20 LIAKMIAVDPSGL

-41 AGPVRDLWLNG
+41 AGPVRDIWLKG
-52 LQKLVQNQVDLI
+52 LQQLIQGQVDLI

-80 LLKTLAQQKKVY
+80 LLKTLALQKKVY
-92 TLGILDQVQTGL
+92 TQGILDQVQEGL

-112 IKSHVAALLTQAYDL
+112 MQSHAAALLTQAYDL

-139 LTDEDLQLLP
+139 LADEDQQLLP

-156 FQMNLEAL
+156 FQINLESL
-164 SYRDCHFPS
+164 SYRDCHFTL
-173 EQLDL
+173 EQLDF
-178 LEIRNRLQHIEFPM
+178 LEIRKRLHQIEFPI
-192 EALDAIMTAA
+192 EALDAVMTAA

-226 RGSDLLEQ
+226 RGSELLEQ
-234 ADIQTAT
+234 GDIQTAT

-249 TRLPESKDPSPEE
+249 TRLPQSKEPSLEE
-262 DSSEKNEQE
+262 DSSEENQTP
-271 ESQASPQDESQ
+271 PQDENQ
-282 PHLPE
+282 PPPQE
-287 DTSSNADEMQNQD
+287 NTSSNSDEIHNQD
-300 DTQNAPA
+300 DAHNAPA

-319 EASKAHLSQNLLDS
+319 EASKANLSQNLLDS
-333 FDQHKKIIKTNN
+333 FDQHKKIIKTKN

-385 ASPWQKIRRLEAPT
+385 ASPWQKIRRLEAPNEFI
-399 KLSSSQRIIVKADDI
+399 SSQRIIVKADDI
-414 HLKQFVQ
+414 YLKQFVQ

-504 IRDSVQFGKKLKS
+504 IRDSAQFGKKLKS

-537 GIGGRDVAFKDALS
+537 GIGGREDAYKDALFC
-551 SANQARLEQLQ
+551 ANQARLEQLQ

-575 NQQIAIHLGAQY
+575 NQQIAHQLGAQY
-587 LPLPQGKSS
+587 LPLPQGKSA
-596 SVVQAAKMLMN
+596 SVVQAAKMLMD

>member
-1 MNPIMGQS
+1 MGPFIEQS

-20 LIAQMIAVDPTGL
+20 LIAKMIAVDPAGL

-41 AGPVRDLWLNG
+41 AGPVRDVWLKG
-52 LQKLVQNQVDLI
+52 LQQLIHNQVDLI

-80 LLKTLAQQKKVY
+80 LLKTLALQKKVY
-92 TLGILDQVQTGL
+92 TQGILDQVQSGI

-112 IKSHVAALLTQAYDL
+112 IKSHAAALLTQAYDL
-127 KSQFGMVAFDES
+127 KSQFGMIALDES
-139 LTDEDLQLLP
+139 LVDEDQQLLP
-149 RFVDRLA
+149 RLVERLA
-156 FQMNLEAL
+156 FQMNLESL
-164 SYRDCHFPS
+164 SYRDCNFPL
-173 EQLDL
+173 EKIDL
-178 LEIRNRLQHIEFPM
+178 LEIRNRLQQIEFPM
-192 EALDAIMTAA
+192 EALDAVMTAA

-226 RGSDLLEQ
+226 RGSDMLEQ

-249 TRLPESKDPSPEE
+249 TRLPESKEPPPEE
-262 DSSEKNEQE
+262 DSTEESAQE
-271 ESQASPQDESQ
+271 EPPPPSQEQNQ
-282 PHLPE
+282 PPPE
-287 DTSSNADEMQNQD
+287 DPSSDLEDKNQED
-300 DTQNAPA
+300 PSSAPP

-333 FDQHKKIIKTNN
+333 FEQQQKIIKTNG
-345 NSQGRVGQLQ
+345 NSQGKVGQLQ
-355 KGLLSGQALP
+355 KGLSSGQALP

-385 ASPWQKIRRLEAPT
+385 ASPWQKIRRLEAPNDFT
-399 KLSSSQRIIVKADDI
+399 SPHRIIVKADDI
-414 HLKQFVQ
+414 YLKQFVQ

-504 IRDSVQFGKKLKS
+504 IRDSAAFGKKLKS

-537 GIGGRDVAFKDALS
+537 GIGGRENAYNDALS
-551 SANQARLEQLQ
+551 SAKQARLEQLQ

-575 NQQIAIHLGAQY
+575 NQQIANDLGAQY
-587 LPLPQGKSS
+587 LPLPQGKSA
-596 SVVQAAKMLMN
+596 SVVQAAKMLMT

>member
-1 MNPIMGQS
+1 MGPFIEQS

-20 LIAQMIAVDPTGL
+20 LIAKMIAVDPAGL

-41 AGPVRDLWLNG
+41 AGPVRDVWLKG
-52 LQKLVQNQVDLI
+52 LQQLIHNQVDLI

-69 ADEGALIGELD
+69 ADEGSLIGELD

-92 TLGILDQVQTGL
+92 TQGILDQVQLGI

-112 IKSHVAALLTQAYDL
+112 IKSHTAALLTQAYDL
-127 KSQFGMVAFDES
+127 KSQFGMIALDES
-139 LTDEDLQLLP
+139 LVDEDQQLLP
-149 RFVDRLA
+149 RLVERLA
-156 FQMNLEAL
+156 FQMNLESL
-164 SYRDCHFPS
+164 SYRDCNFPL
-173 EQLDL
+173 EKIDL
-178 LEIRNRLQHIEFPM
+178 LEIRTRLQQIEFPM
-192 EALDAIMTAA
+192 EALDAVMTAA

-226 RGSDLLEQ
+226 RGSDMLEQ

-249 TRLPESKDPSPEE
+249 TRLPESKEPPPEE
-262 DSSEKNEQE
+262 DSTEESAQE
-271 ESQASPQDESQ
+271 EPPPPSQEQNQ
-282 PHLPE
+282 PPPE
-287 DTSSNADEMQNQD
+287 DPSSDLEDKNQED
-300 DTQNAPA
+300 PSSAPA

-333 FDQHKKIIKTNN
+333 FEQQQKIIKTNG
-345 NSQGRVGQLQ
+345 NSQGKVGQLQ
-355 KGLLSGQALP
+355 KGLSSGQALP

-385 ASPWQKIRRLEAPT
+385 ASPWQKIRRLEAPNDFT
-399 KLSSSQRIIVKADDI
+399 SPHRIIVKADDI
-414 HLKQFVQ
+414 YLKQFVQ

-504 IRDSVQFGKKLKS
+504 IRDSAAFGKKLKS

-537 GIGGRDVAFKDALS
+537 GIGGRENAYNDALS
-551 SANQARLEQLQ
+551 LAKQARLEQLQ

-575 NQQIAIHLGAQY
+575 NQQIANDLGAQY
-587 LPLPQGKSS
+587 LPLPQGKSA
-596 SVVQAAKMLMN
+596 SVVQAAKMLMT

>member
-1 MNPIMGQS
+1 MGPFIEQS

-20 LIAQMIAVDPTGL
+20 LIAKMIAVDPAGL

-41 AGPVRDLWLNG
+41 AGPVRDVWLKG
-52 LQKLVQNQVDLI
+52 LQQLIHNQVDLI

-80 LLKTLAQQKKVY
+80 LLKTLALQKKVY
-92 TLGILDQVQTGL
+92 TQGILDQVQSGI

-112 IKSHVAALLTQAYDL
+112 IKSHAAALLTQAYDL
-127 KSQFGMVAFDES
+127 KSQFGMIALDES
-139 LTDEDLQLLP
+139 LVDEDQQLLP
-149 RFVDRLA
+149 RLVERLA
-156 FQMNLEAL
+156 FQINLESL
-164 SYRDCHFPS
+164 SYRDCNFPL
-173 EQLDL
+173 EKIDL
-178 LEIRNRLQHIEFPM
+178 LEIRTRLQQIEFPM
-192 EALDAIMTAA
+192 EALDAVMTAA

-226 RGSDLLEQ
+226 RGSDMLEQ

-249 TRLPESKDPSPEE
+249 TRLPESKEPPPEE
-262 DSSEKNEQE
+262 DSTEESAQE
-271 ESQASPQDESQ
+271 EPPPPSQEQNQ
-282 PHLPE
+282 PPPE
-287 DTSSNADEMQNQD
+287 DPSSDLEDKNQED
-300 DTQNAPA
+300 PSSAPA

-333 FDQHKKIIKTNN
+333 FEQQQKIIKTNG
-345 NSQGRVGQLQ
+345 NSQGKVGQLQ
-355 KGLLSGQALP
+355 KGLSSGQALP

-385 ASPWQKIRRLEAPT
+385 ASPWQKIRRLEAPNDFT
-399 KLSSSQRIIVKADDI
+399 SPHRIIVKADDI
-414 HLKQFVQ
+414 YLKQFVQ

-504 IRDSVQFGKKLKS
+504 IRDSAAFGKKLKS

-537 GIGGRDVAFKDALS
+537 GIGGRENAYNDALS
-551 SANQARLEQLQ
+551 SAKQARLEQLQ

-575 NQQIAIHLGAQY
+575 NQQIANDLGAQY
-587 LPLPQGKSS
+587 LPLPQGKSA
-596 SVVQAAKMLMN
+596 SVVQAAKMLMT

>member
-1 MNPIMGQS
+1 MSPFIEQS

-20 LIAQMIAVDPTGL
+20 LIAKMIAVDPAGL

-41 AGPVRDLWLNG
+41 AGPVRDVWLKG
-52 LQKLVQNQVDLI
+52 LQQLIHNQVDLI

-92 TLGILDQVQTGL
+92 TRGILDQVQSGL

-112 IKSHVAALLTQAYDL
+112 IKSHAAALLTQAYDV
-127 KSQFGMVAFDES
+127 KSQFGMIALDES
-139 LTDEDLQLLP
+139 LVDEDQQLLP
-149 RFVDRLA
+149 RLVERLA
-156 FQMNLEAL
+156 FQINLESL
-164 SYRDCHFPS
+164 SYRDCNFHL
-173 EQLDL
+173 EKIDL
-178 LEIRNRLQHIEFPM
+178 LEIRTRLQQIEFPM
-192 EALDAIMTAA
+192 EALDAVMTAA

-226 RGSDLLEQ
+226 RGSDMLEQ

-249 TRLPESKDPSPEE
+249 TRLPESKEPPPEE
-262 DSSEKNEQE
+262 DSTEESAQE
-271 ESQASPQDESQ
+271 EPPPPSQEQNQAP
-282 PHLPE
+282 PE
-287 DTSSNADEMQNQD
+287 DPSSDLEDKNQED
-300 DTQNAPA
+300 PPSAPP

-333 FDQHKKIIKTNN
+333 FEQQQKIIKTNG
-345 NSQGRVGQLQ
+345 NSQGKVGQLQ
-355 KGLLSGQALP
+355 KGLSSGQALP

-385 ASPWQKIRRLEAPT
+385 ASPWQKIRRLEAPNDFT
-399 KLSSSQRIIVKADDI
+399 SPHRIIVKADDI
-414 HLKQFVQ
+414 YLKQFVQ

-504 IRDSVQFGKKLKS
+504 IRDSAAFGKKLKS

-537 GIGGRDVAFKDALS
+537 GIGGRENAYNDALS
-551 SANQARLEQLQ
+551 LAKQARLEQLQ

-575 NQQIAIHLGAQY
+575 NQQIANDLGAQY
-587 LPLPQGKSS
+587 LPLPQGKSA
-596 SVVQAAKMLMN
+596 SVVQAAKMLMT

>member
-1 MNPIMGQS
+1 MDSILEQS
-9 QQDQRRWLDAC
+9 QLDQRPWLDAC
-20 LIAQMIAVDPTGL
+20 LIAKMIAVDPSGL

-41 AGPVRDLWLNG
+41 AGPVRDLWLKG
-52 LQKLVQNQVDLI
+52 LQQLIQGQVDLI

-80 LLKTLAQQKKVY
+80 LLKTLALQKKVY
-92 TLGILDQVQTGL
+92 TRGILDQVQEGL

-112 IKSHVAALLTQAYDL
+112 MQSHAAALLTQAYDL

-139 LTDEDLQLLP
+139 LADEDHHLLP
-149 RFVDRLA
+149 RFVERLA
-156 FQMNLEAL
+156 FQINLESL
-164 SYRDCHFPS
+164 SYRDCHFAM
-173 EQLDL
+173 EQLDFS
-178 LEIRNRLQHIEFPM
+178 EIRKRLQHIEFPM
-192 EALDAIMTAA
+192 EALDAVMTAA

-226 RGSDLLEQ
+226 RGSEQLEQ

-249 TRLPESKDPSPEE
+249 TRLPQPKEPISEE
-262 DSSEKNEQE
+262 DSSEEHQTPPQNEN
-271 ESQASPQDESQ
+271 Q
-282 PHLPE
+282 PPPD
-287 DTSSNADEMQNQD
+287 DTSSNSDEMLNQD
-300 DTQNAPA
+300 DPQNAPA
-307 PLRQEDLEEMII
+307 PLRQENLEEMII
-319 EASKAHLSQNLLDS
+319 EASKANLSQNLLDS

-345 NSQGRVGQLQ
+345 NSQGKVGQLQ

-385 ASPWQKIRRLEAPT
+385 ASPWQKIRRLESPNEFT
-399 KLSSSQRIIVKADDI
+399 SSQRIIVKADDI

-527 TDGRANVSID
+527 TDGRANVSIE
-537 GIGGRDVAFKDALS
+537 GIGGREDAYKDALFC
-551 SANQARLEQLQ
+551 ANQARLEQLQ
-562 ILFIDTSLKPQET
+562 LLFIDTSLKPQET
-575 NQQIAIHLGAQY
+575 NQQIAQQLGAQY
-587 LPLPQGKSS
+587 LPLPQGKSA

>member
-1 MNPIMGQS
+1 
-9 QQDQRRWLDAC
+9 
-20 LIAQMIAVDPTGL
+20 
-33 GGVWVKSQ
+33 
-41 AGPVRDLWLNG
+41 VRDLWLNG

>member
-1 MNPIMGQS
+1 MEQS

-20 LIAQMIAVDPTGL
+20 LIAKMIAVDPSGL

-41 AGPVRDLWLNG
+41 AGPVRDLWLKG
-52 LQKLVQNQVDLI
+52 IQQLIQGQVDLI

-80 LLKTLAQQKKVY
+80 LLKTLALQKKVY
-92 TLGILDQVQTGL
+92 TKGILDQVQTGL

-112 IKSHVAALLTQAYDL
+112 MQSHAAALLTQAYDL

-139 LTDEDLQLLP
+139 LADEDQQLLP
-149 RFVDRLA
+149 RFVERLA
-156 FQMNLEAL
+156 FQINLESL
-164 SYRDCHFPS
+164 SYRDCHFAL
-173 EQLDL
+173 EHLDV
-178 LEIRNRLQHIEFPM
+178 LEIRKRLQHIEFPM
-192 EALDAIMTAA
+192 EALDAVMSAA

-226 RGSDLLEQ
+226 RCSDQLEQ

-249 TRLPESKDPSPEE
+249 TRLPQPKDPSPEE
-262 DSSEKNEQE
+262 ESSEENQMPPQNEN
-271 ESQASPQDESQ
+271 Q
-282 PHLPE
+282 PPPSE
-287 DTSSNADEMQNQD
+287 DASSNSDEMHNQD
-300 DTQNAPA
+300 DAQNAPA

-319 EASKAHLSQNLLDS
+319 EASKANLSQNLLNS

-345 NSQGRVGQLQ
+345 NSQGRVGQLH

-365 SRKGRP
+365 SRKGKP

-385 ASPWQKIRRLEAPT
+385 ASPWQKIRRLEAPNEFIY
-399 KLSSSQRIIVKADDI
+399 SQRIIVKADDI

-504 IRDSVQFGKKLKS
+504 IRDSAQFGKKLKS

-537 GIGGRDVAFKDALS
+537 GIGGREDAFKDALFC
-551 SANQARLEQLQ
+551 ANQARLEQLQ

-575 NQQIAIHLGAQY
+575 NQQIAHQLGAQY
-587 LPLPQGKSS
+587 LPLPQGKSA
-596 SVVQAAKMLMN
+596 SVVQAAKMLMD

>member
-1 MNPIMGQS
+1 MDSILEQS
-9 QQDQRRWLDAC
+9 QLDQRPWLDAC
-20 LIAQMIAVDPTGL
+20 LIAKMIAVDPSGL

-41 AGPVRDLWLNG
+41 AGPVRDLWLKG
-52 LQKLVQNQVDLI
+52 LQQLIQGQVDLI

-80 LLKTLAQQKKVY
+80 LLKTLALQKKVY
-92 TLGILDQVQTGL
+92 TRGILDQVQEGL

-112 IKSHVAALLTQAYDL
+112 MQSHAAALLTQAYDL

-139 LTDEDLQLLP
+139 LADEDQQLLP
-149 RFVDRLA
+149 RFVERLA
-156 FQMNLEAL
+156 FQINLESL
-164 SYRDCHFPS
+164 SYRDCHFAIQ
-173 EQLDL
+173 QLDFL
-178 LEIRNRLQHIEFPM
+178 GIRKRLHQIEFPM
-192 EALDAIMTAA
+192 EALDAVMTAA

-216 ARASRVLAAL
+216 ARASRVLAAI

-249 TRLPESKDPSPEE
+249 TRLPQSKEPSLEE
-262 DSSEKNEQE
+262 DSSEEHQMPPQNENQP
-271 ESQASPQDESQ
+271 SP
-282 PHLPE
+282 PE
-287 DTSSNADEMQNQD
+287 DTSSNSDEMHNQD
-300 DTQNAPA
+300 DPQNAPA

-319 EASKAHLSQNLLDS
+319 EASKANLSQNLLDS

-345 NSQGRVGQLQ
+345 NSQGKVGQLQ

-385 ASPWQKIRRLEAPT
+385 ASPWQKIRRLEAPNEFT
-399 KLSSSQRIIVKADDI
+399 SSHRIIVKADDI

-504 IRDSVQFGKKLKS
+504 IRDSAQFGKKLKS

-537 GIGGRDVAFKDALS
+537 GIGGREDAFKDALFC
-551 SANQARLEQLQ
+551 ANQARLEQLQ

-575 NQQIAIHLGAQY
+575 NQQIAHQLGAQY
-587 LPLPQGKSS
+587 LPLPQGKSA
-596 SVVQAAKMLMN
+596 SVVQAAKMLMD

>member
-1 MNPIMGQS
+1 MGPFIEQS

-20 LIAQMIAVDPTGL
+20 LIAKMIAVDPAGL

-41 AGPVRDLWLNG
+41 AGPVRDVWLKG
-52 LQKLVQNQVDLI
+52 LQQLIHNQVDLI

-69 ADEGALIGELD
+69 VDEGALIGELD
-80 LLKTLAQQKKVY
+80 LLKTLALQKKVY
-92 TLGILDQVQTGL
+92 TQGILDQVQSGI

-112 IKSHVAALLTQAYDL
+112 IKSHAAALLTQAYDL
-127 KSQFGMVAFDES
+127 KSQFGMIALDES
-139 LTDEDLQLLP
+139 LVDEDQQLLP
-149 RFVDRLA
+149 RLVERLA
-156 FQMNLEAL
+156 FQMNLESL
-164 SYRDCHFPS
+164 SYRDCNFPL
-173 EQLDL
+173 EKIDL
-178 LEIRNRLQHIEFPM
+178 LEIRTRLQQIEFPM
-192 EALDAIMTAA
+192 EALDAVMTAA

-226 RGSDLLEQ
+226 RGSDMLEQ

-249 TRLPESKDPSPEE
+249 TRLPESKEPPPEE
-262 DSSEKNEQE
+262 DSTEESAQE
-271 ESQASPQDESQ
+271 EPPPPSQEQNQ
-282 PHLPE
+282 PPPE
-287 DTSSNADEMQNQD
+287 DPSSDLEDKNQED
-300 DTQNAPA
+300 PSSAPA

-333 FDQHKKIIKTNN
+333 FEQQQKIIKTNG
-345 NSQGRVGQLQ
+345 NSQGKVGQLQ
-355 KGLLSGQALP
+355 KGLSSGQALP

-385 ASPWQKIRRLEAPT
+385 ASPWQKIRRLEAPNDFT
-399 KLSSSQRIIVKADDI
+399 SPHRIIVKADDI
-414 HLKQFVQ
+414 YLKQFVQ

-487 RLLAGM
+487 GLLAGM

-504 IRDSVQFGKKLKS
+504 IRDSAAFGKKLKS

-537 GIGGRDVAFKDALS
+537 GIGGRENAYNDALS
-551 SANQARLEQLQ
+551 SAKQARLEQLQ

-575 NQQIAIHLGAQY
+575 NQQIANDLGAQY
-587 LPLPQGKSS
+587 LPLPQGKSA
-596 SVVQAAKMLMN
+596 SVVQAAKMLMT

>member
-1 MNPIMGQS
+1 MGPFIEQS

-20 LIAQMIAVDPTGL
+20 LIAKMIAVDPAGL

-41 AGPVRDLWLNG
+41 AGPVRDVWLKG
-52 LQKLVQNQVDLI
+52 LQQLIHNQVDLI

-69 ADEGALIGELD
+69 ADEGSLIGELD

-92 TLGILDQVQTGL
+92 TRGILDQVQSGL

-112 IKSHVAALLTQAYDL
+112 IKSHTAALLTQAYDL
-127 KSQFGMVAFDES
+127 KSQFGMIALDES
-139 LTDEDLQLLP
+139 LVDEDQQLLP
-149 RFVDRLA
+149 RLVERLA
-156 FQMNLEAL
+156 FQMNLESL
-164 SYRDCHFPS
+164 SYRDCNFPL
-173 EQLDL
+173 EKIDL
-178 LEIRNRLQHIEFPM
+178 LEIRNRLQQIEFPM
-192 EALDAIMTAA
+192 EALDAVMTAA

-226 RGSDLLEQ
+226 RGSDMLEQ

-249 TRLPESKDPSPEE
+249 TRLPESKEPPPEE
-262 DSSEKNEQE
+262 DSTEESAQE
-271 ESQASPQDESQ
+271 EPPPPSQEQNQ
-282 PHLPE
+282 PPPE
-287 DTSSNADEMQNQD
+287 DPSSDLEDKNQED
-300 DTQNAPA
+300 PSSAPP

-333 FDQHKKIIKTNN
+333 FEQQQKIIKTNG
-345 NSQGRVGQLQ
+345 NSQGKVGQLQ
-355 KGLLSGQALP
+355 KGLSSGQALP

-385 ASPWQKIRRLEAPT
+385 ASPWQKIRRLEAPNDFT
-399 KLSSSQRIIVKADDI
+399 SPHRIIVKADDI
-414 HLKQFVQ
+414 YLKQFVQ

-504 IRDSVQFGKKLKS
+504 IRDSAAFGKKLKS

-537 GIGGRDVAFKDALS
+537 GIGGRENAYNDALS
-551 SANQARLEQLQ
+551 LAKQARLEQLQ

-575 NQQIAIHLGAQY
+575 NQQIANDLGAQY
-587 LPLPQGKSS
+587 LPLPQGKSA
-596 SVVQAAKMLMN
+596 SVVQAAKMLMT